1 MARAAEFLFLLGD
14 DDREALG
21 GIGRR
26 VEADRPEVLLA
37 RGDAADRVLVLE
49 SGRVKVTVPTTAGTD
64 AVLTFRGPG
73 ALLGE
78 QALVDELPRS
88 ADVTAVEPVTL
99 LVISA
104 SAFRAFLR
112 DRPSVA
118 LAMLA
123 MLSSRLRASDR
134 RLAEFAAA
142 DTLGRVCA
150 RLAELCDT
158 YGEAAGDGSVRITLP
173 LSQEDL
179 AGWTG
184 ASLESTAKALRAL
197 RQLGWVSTGRRAIE
211 VHDVDALRNR
221 AP

>member
-1 MARAAEFLFLLGD
+1 MASAAEFLFLLGD

-26 VEADRPEVLLA
+26 VAADRPDVLLA

-123 MLSSRLRASDR
+123 MLSSRPRTRSAGCARGWPSCATPTAWR
-134 RLAEFAAA
+134 PAAA
-142 DTLGRVCA
+142 ACASPCRSARRTSRV
-150 RLAELCDT
+150 
-158 YGEAAGDGSVRITLP
+158 GP
-173 LSQEDL
+173 
-179 AGWTG
+179 
-184 ASLESTAKALRAL
+184 
-197 RQLGWVSTGRRAIE
+197 
-211 VHDVDALRNR
+211 
-221 AP
+221 APRS